1 MQNILLAAG
10 LGSRSDGKKLLLP
23 YQGETLVHHAVKE
36 SLLAG
41 LYTVLVTGYRADEV
55 KEAVKDLSCDNL
67 MVVHNS
73 EYAQGQGSS
82 TRCGAYHLR
91 EGESFFISLSDMPLI
106 EARHYRHL
114 VQCATHSA
122 ARPSYKGKLGHPVL
136 LGTTFLPI
144 IRGQGGPFT
153 MRSLLSR
160 YEVQAIEVDE
170 QAYVLDIDTLDEYQ
184 ALLSSGQ
191 PPQGPPS

>member
-10 LGSRSDGKKLLLP
+10 LGSRSEGKKLLLP

-41 LYTVLVTGYRADEV
+41 LYTVLVTGYKADEV
-55 KEAVKDLSCDNL
+55 KEAVKDLYCDNL
-67 MVVHNS
+67 LVVHNS

-82 TRCGAYHLR
+82 TRCGSFYLR

-106 EARHYRHL
+106 KARHYHHL
-114 VQCATHSA
+114 VRCATHAA
-122 ARPSYKGKLGHPVL
+122 ARPSYKGRLGHPVL
-136 LGTTFLPI
+136 LAPTFLSV
-144 IRGQGGPFT
+144 IRDRNGPFT
-153 MRSLLSR
+153 MRSLLSD

-170 QAYVLDIDTLDEYQ
+170 EAYILDIDTLDEYH
-184 ALLSSGQ
+184 ALISSGQ
-191 PPQGPPS
+191 PPQSHPL